1 MSEKE
6 QKPPRR
12 KAKNGTH
19 AYVKYSSIAI
29 QMGVIIFLGVFGG
42 MKIDQWLNLK
52 FPIFLLILSLSGVV
66 LAIYL
71 AIKDFINF
79 K

>member
-6 QKPPRR
+6 QQHQRR
-12 KAKNGTH
+12 KANNGIK
-19 AYVKYSSIAI
+19 AYVKYSSIAM

-42 MKIDQWLNLK
+42 MKIDQWLNLQ
-52 FPIFLLILSLSGVV
+52 FPVFLLILSLSGVA
-66 LAIYL
+66 LAIYV
-71 AIKDFINF
+71 AIKDFIKF